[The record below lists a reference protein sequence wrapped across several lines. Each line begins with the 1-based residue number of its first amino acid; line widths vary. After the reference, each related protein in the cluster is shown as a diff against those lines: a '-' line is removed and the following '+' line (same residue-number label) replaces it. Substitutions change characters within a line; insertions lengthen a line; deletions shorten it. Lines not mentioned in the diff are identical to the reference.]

1 MIRVVH
7 LITGL
12 GTGGAERMLHKF
24 LCGSDHSRYRH
35 CVISMTDIGPIGT
48 LIRDDLHLELHT
60 LEMQQ
65 GVPNPLGI
73 FRLTRLLRTL
83 QPDIL
88 QTWMYHSDLL
98 GLLVGRLA
106 GVRRIVWSL
115 RCSTMQ
121 SGGRKLDWTKQI
133 LARLSTRPDA
143 ILVNSLAGQVY
154 HESLGYRPRRWVR
167 IPNGF
172 DVTEYRPDPE
182 ARRRLRSE
190 LGLEPDTLLVGIVA
204 RFNPM
209 KDHDTFLEAAARVH
223 QRRPDVHFV
232 LIGADVVPE
241 NPFFATRIPALGLTG
256 CIHLTGKR
264 HDIALINAALDV
276 AVSSSIGEGFSNTI
290 GEAMAC
296 GVPCVATDVGDSALL
311 IGDAGRTVPARDPE
325 AMADALLALLTL
337 APAERREVG
346 ARARARIVADY
357 ALDRVVEQYQ
367 TFYQE
372 MVIPLQP
379 SADKVPAC
387 AE

>member
-24 LCGSDHSRYRH
+24 LCGSDLAQYHHS
-35 CVISMTDIGPIGT
+35 VISMTDLGPIGAQ
-48 LIRDDLHLELHT
+48 IRAELPLDVHT
-60 LEMQQ
+60 LNMPQ
-65 GVPNPLGI
+65 GMPHPLGVY
-73 FRLTRLLRTL
+73 RLVRLLRTL
-83 QPDIL
+83 RPDIL

-106 GVRRIVWSL
+106 HVPRIVWSL

-143 ILVNSLAGQVY
+143 ILVNSMAGQTY

-172 DVTEYRPDPE
+172 DVTEYQPDPG
-182 ARRRLRSE
+182 ARDRFRQE
-190 LGLEPDTLLVGIVA
+190 LGLQPETLLVGIVA

-209 KDHDTFLEAAARVH
+209 KDHDTFLAAAARVH
-223 QRRPDVHFV
+223 QQCPAAHFV
-232 LIGADVVPE
+232 MIGADVHLD
-241 NPFFATRIPALGLTG
+241 NPFFATRIPKLGLTD
-256 CIHLTGKR
+256 CIHMTGKR
-264 HDIALINAALDV
+264 HDIASINAALDV

-296 GVPCVATDVGDSALL
+296 GVPCVATAVGDSALL
-311 IGDAGRTVPARDPE
+311 IGDSGRTVPAQNPD
-325 AMADALLALLTL
+325 AMAEALLAILQL
-337 APAERREVG
+337 APAERQKLGE
-346 ARARARIVADY
+346 RARAIILADY
-357 ALDRVVEQYQ
+357 ALSRVVDQYQ
-367 TFYQE
+367 AFYQE
-372 MVIPLQP
+372 MVSP
-379 SADKVPAC
+379 SPPTPKTV
-387 AE
+387 